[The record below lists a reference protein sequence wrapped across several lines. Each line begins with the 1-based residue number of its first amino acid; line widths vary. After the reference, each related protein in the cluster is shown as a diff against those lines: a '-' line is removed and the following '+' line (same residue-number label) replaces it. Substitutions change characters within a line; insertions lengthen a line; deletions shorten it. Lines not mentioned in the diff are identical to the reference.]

1 MKVGIRFIRRL
12 SMAGLVFGGI
22 IFGLVPV
29 IVPVGAAYAQAGA
42 NIVVEGNR
50 RVEASTVRSY
60 FKPGPDGRLGPLQI
74 DDAYKALIGTG
85 LFQDVR
91 IDTAGG
97 RIRVVLVE
105 NAVINRIAFEGNSRV
120 KDEQLKLEIQSKE
133 RGTLERAAVQSDV
146 QRIVEVYRRAG
157 RFDVNVD
164 PKIIELPNGRVDLVF
179 EIKEGDKTNIRTIEF
194 IGNKAYSSYR
204 LRDVIK
210 TSATN
215 LLSFLQSSNVY
226 DPDRLEADRELL
238 RRFYLKHGYID
249 VRIVAATAE
258 YDPAR
263 KGFLIKFQ
271 IEEGEQHR
279 IGTVDIVSNV
289 HSLDPAFVR
298 SRLRVAPGDVY
309 SADAVDK
316 SVEDMTIEA
325 ARQGFAFATVRPR
338 ADRNY
343 QARAVNLT
351 FTVEEGQRV
360 YIEQINIR
368 GNVRTRDYVI
378 RREFDVSEGDPY
390 NRALITRAE
399 RRLKNL
405 NYFKD
410 VKVQTEPGSAADRVV
425 INVVL
430 EEMSTGE
437 FSVAGGYS
445 TADGFMGEVS
455 VGERNL
461 LGRGLYAK
469 ASLQYGQHASGWQ
482 LSFVEPYLL
491 GYRLALGLDVFQRT
505 QLATHFVSYDTR
517 TTGGAVR
524 LGFALREDLSFQ
536 VRYSAYSQKVG
547 LPFTLENCNNINPD
561 FINTFPTP
569 TSNIPVPGGAAQA
582 NCFLDGEASLAVR
595 RELSQGSVLTSL
607 VGYDLTYNTLDNN
620 RNPTSGTLAVL
631 KQDFAGVGGDVQFV
645 RTTAD
650 VRTYYEPISD
660 IVGVLHLQG
669 GNIFGWGAK
678 DPVNGTNLRMLDHFQ
693 MGPQLVRG
701 FAQAGLGPRDLTLYN
716 FNGTPGD
723 ALGGSLYWGASVEFQ
738 TPLFFAPKD
747 VGIKLAAFADAGSLW
762 DYQGPTS
769 WLPPLP
775 RATGEV
781 LTTALPGG
789 VDSATN
795 MFINSSVGV
804 GLLWASPFG
813 PIRFDLAYPVT
824 KQKFDRTQ
832 IFRFSGGASF

>member
-1 MKVGIRFIRRL
+1 MNVGIRLIRGL
-12 SMAGLVFGGI
+12 SAAGFVLGGI
-22 IFGLVPV
+22 VLGLAPV
-29 IVPVGAAYAQAGA
+29 IVPVGVAYAQTGA
-42 NIVVEGNR
+42 SIVVEGNR
-50 RVEASTVRSY
+50 RVEAGTVRSY

-74 DDAYKALIGTG
+74 DEAYKALIGTG

-91 IDTAGG
+91 IDTSGG
-97 RIRVVLVE
+97 RIRVVVVE

-133 RGTLERAAVQSDV
+133 RGTLARAVVQSDV
-146 QRIVEVYRRAG
+146 QRIVEVYRRMG
-157 RFDVNVD
+157 RFDVSVD
-164 PKIIELPNGRVDLVF
+164 PKIIELPNGRVDLVY
-179 EIKEGDKTNIRTIEF
+179 EIKEGDKTTIKSIEF
-194 IGNKAYSSYR
+194 VGNHAFSSYR

-210 TSATN
+210 TSQTT
-215 LLSFLQSSNVY
+215 LLSFLQSSNIY

-238 RRFYLKHGYID
+238 RRFYLKRGYID
-249 VRIVAATAE
+249 VRIVAASAE

-263 KGFLIKFQ
+263 NGFLIRFQ

-279 IGTVDIVSNV
+279 IGTVELVSNIRT
-289 HSLDPAFVR
+289 LDPSFVR
-298 SRLRVAPGDVY
+298 SRLRVSAGDVY
-309 SADAVDK
+309 SADAVEK

-325 ARQGFAFATVRPR
+325 ARQGYAFASVRPR

-343 QARAVNLT
+343 QAKTVNLT
-351 FTVEEGQRV
+351 FTIEEGPRA

-368 GNVRTRDYVI
+368 GNTRTRDYVL

-410 VKVQTEPGSAADRVV
+410 VKIQTEPGSAPDRVV
-425 INVVL
+425 INVLV

-437 FSVAGGYS
+437 FSIAGGYS

-469 ASLQYGQHASGWQ
+469 ASVQYGQHASGWQ

-505 QLATHFVSYDTR
+505 QKATNFVSYDTQS
-517 TTGGAVR
+517 TGGGLR
-524 LGFALREDLSFQ
+524 LGFALREDLAFQ
-536 VRYSAYSQKVG
+536 VRYSAYSQKVS
-547 LPFTLENCNNINPD
+547 LPFTLNDCVLSPAAPANGGTGVLPGD
-561 FINTFPTP
+561 PCF
-569 TSNIPVPGGAAQA
+569 SN
-582 NCFLDGEASLAVR
+582 GEASLAVR
-595 RELSQGSVLTSL
+595 RELAQGSVLTSL
-607 VGYDLTYNTLDNN
+607 IGYDLTYNTLDNN
-620 RNPTSGTLAVL
+620 RNPASGTLAVL
-631 KQDFAGVGGDVQFV
+631 KQDFAGVGGDVQFI

-660 IVGVLHLQG
+660 VIGVLHLQG
-669 GNIFGWGAK
+669 GNIFGWGTKAV
-678 DPVNGTNLRMLDHFQ
+678 DGTNLRMLDHFQ

-701 FAQAGLGPRDLTLYN
+701 FAQAGIGPRDLTLYN
-716 FNGTPGD
+716 LNGTPGD

-747 VGIKLAAFADAGSLW
+747 VGIKFAVFADAGSLW
-762 DYQGPTS
+762 DYRGPTT
-769 WLPPLP
+769 WAP
-775 RATGEV
+775 TGEV
-781 LTTALPGG
+781 LTLNSLTG
-789 VDSATN
+789 VNSSD
-795 MFINSSVGV
+795 MFVNSSVGV

-832 IFRFSGGASF
+832 WFRFSGGTTF